1 MTRKFVIKGLVQGI
15 GYRPFV
21 AKIADE
27 LKIGGW
33 VRNTGG
39 IVTVLAIGEDSLVD
53 LLYVRLSN
61 EVPSGGFVTSIDEE
75 QVLDDDVVSVAG
87 DGFRILESNQDSRA
101 NLPLIPADIATCEDC
116 KRELLDRNNRRYRH
130 PFISCTICGPR
141 YSIIQKLP
149 YDRDTITMSD
159 FDMCPDC
166 HREYVGRN
174 DRRRHAQ
181 TIACKNCGPE
191 LKLSIISGHIDIDN
205 NQVDTC
211 NDILKEDEID
221 YCSRIIRAGGIL
233 AIKDIGGYHLACD
246 PFNSKAV
253 AYLRILKHREAKAFA
268 IMFEDV
274 DSVRRFASVND
285 KEAELLNSPA
295 RPIVLVRRVS
305 SGNNDFADNVCLTS
319 PDVGAMLPCNPV
331 QILLARS
338 CGPIIM
344 TSGNG
349 SGDVL
354 ETDDERMYKWLTDRA
369 STMELEG
376 ALIAM
381 LSHNRRILRPMDDSV
396 MKVVCGRQQFIRRAR
411 GYVPS
416 PIPVDISS
424 EIFAAGGDLK
434 ASFCYVKNGLA
445 YVSQYLGDM
454 ESVSCQNFYH
464 NEKNAMKT
472 IFGFSPDIMVTDR
485 HPGYFSR
492 RTVIDISD
500 ELSIPTID
508 IQHHR
513 AHVASVIAE
522 YNLKGKVLGFAFDGT
537 GYGDDGKIWGSETF
551 LWDGCGSMERVSHLK
566 PVKMIGGDEG
576 ARNCSMI
583 LAAYLH
589 EYNLDA
595 EAEWLFKERSTD
607 TFAAADRDIVSKA
620 LDMGV
625 NTIVST
631 SMGRLFDAVSAL
643 LDICHYNSYE
653 GQAPIELENIA
664 AGTDEIYP
672 VHIGDKGDTGDLF
685 SGLLQGLRD
694 NVSQASLARGFVKAV
709 SDYIVHVV
717 GQYNINQIVLSGG
730 TFLNRILLEYT
741 ISQLEEAG
749 FRVYI
754 PQMLP
759 PGDGGICLGQAYL
772 ADKLAIK

>member
-274 DSVRRFASVND
+274 DSVRGFASVND

-434 ASFCYVKNGLA
+434 SSFCYVKNGLA

>member
-434 ASFCYVKNGLA
+434 SSFCYVKNGLA

-464 NEKNAMKT
+464 NEKNAMET